1 MLVLFLTGLC
11 MAGALTVGLV
21 LVMDNRDGKGIK
33 GQWEEQQRKTSGEPP
48 PTKPS
53 TPAAVHPLS
62 ERRIADESRKLI
74 EEIEHFLADPRSS

>member
-11 MAGALTVGLV
+11 MTGALTVGLV
-21 LVMDNRDGKGIK
+21 FVMDQRHGKGDDR
-33 GQWEEQQRKTSGEPP
+33 QAEQQSATGGEP
-48 PTKPS
+48 
-53 TPAAVHPLS
+53 TPAIGHPLS

>member
-11 MAGALTVGLV
+11 MAGALTVGLM

-33 GQWEEQQRKTSGEPP
+33 GQWEQQGATRSEPTRTPP
-48 PTKPS
+48 PTP
-53 TPAAVHPLS
+53 AVHPLS